1 MIDEEVI
8 ATTTACVDLGQLAKA
23 VAAVCAMIKAAIERY
38 DDTSTSS
45 NDGIL
50 ALGNEMKVHAG
61 HIYTVAIESSDD
73 VSLTTK
79 ISIKAKIDKL
89 NNLIDAYEQV
99 MNKQSNN
106 KKGADDGER

>member
-1 MIDEEVI
+1 MDCKI
-8 ATTTACVDLGQLAKA
+8 LGEAK
-23 VAAVCAMIKAAIERY
+23 VVSLGDNNLY
-38 DDTSTSS
+38 DDDLS
-45 NDGIL
+45 DVQKGAPLGIAVVNVIY

-89 NNLIDAYEQV
+89 NNPIDAYEQV